1 MPTSSTPA
9 CSRATFTKPPM
20 YDRGSQASSASPLA
34 GEPSWTKSSSL
45 VSLGRN
51 VTVSWTKFSTAMRI
65 ASDVAGDIE
74 IFDQPRPGFAG
85 LAKAVE
91 AEGAAGEHLVLRLGG
106 QPPEPLAEHLRRARE
121 EAVRVRIVGGPHDLV
136 RPDVVGQHRDAALDR
151 LERDPAIALEQLA
164 RPRLRR
170 GLVEALVIEVPVH
183 AVEPRRDPAAARLE
197 KRDAQ
202 ARMTVDD
209 PAPDDTQRHEHH
221 LHRVRDHVARRA
233 VLEPIDADGRHRVG
247 RSLVETDGDI
257 EVLGHRPE
265 RLVHRVADHLLAVIR
280 VGPQEP
286 AAHPELFAGEA
297 HLVDRKLDRLHRQHR
312 DPEEALGIRLAVIGE
327 PAVVGTAHRGRKA
340 GIFDSAR
347 EQTET
352 GIEEGGIDAVGIH
365 VDDARVRVEP
375 APAPFGIFQG
385 AGLDDS
391 LPDADGTQAADP
403 PRIAQQL
410 AFDAQAFL
418 AVFVDDKPRPAL
430 AEFGIDVLVPQV
442 ERLEDV
448 TVRVDYVVRAR
459 HRQSLRRQSNRC
471 NTTVAAPRARAPT
484 HFNSGSPGWSRAR
497 RESGAEPTVAR
508 MRLVTALELR
518 ER

>member
-34 GEPSWTKSSSL
+34 GEPSWTKSSRV
-45 VSLGRN
+45 VSLGGS
-51 VTVSWTKFSTAMRI
+51 VTVSWTKFRAAMRI
-65 ASDVAGDIE
+65 AS
-74 IFDQPRPGFAG
+74 
-85 LAKAVE
+85 AKAVE
-91 AEGAAGEHLVLRLGG
+91 AEGATGEHLVLRLGG
-106 QPPEPLAEHLRRARE
+106 QPSEPLAEHLRRARE
-121 EAVRVRIVGGPHDLV
+121 EAVRVRIIDGPHDLV

-183 AVEPRRDPAAARLE
+183 AVEPRRDPATARLE
-197 KRDAQ
+197 KRHAQ

-209 PAPDDTQRHEHH
+209 TTPDHAQRDQHH

-233 VLEPIDADGRHRVG
+233 VVLEAVDADGRHRGG
-247 RSLVETDGDI
+247 RALVKADREV
-257 EVLGHRPE
+257 EVLGHLPE

-286 AAHPELFAGEA
+286 AAHPEFFAGVA
-297 HLVDRKLDRLHRQHR
+297 HLVDRQLDRLHRQHS

-327 PAVVGTAHRGRKA
+327 PAVVGAAHRGGEA
-340 GIFDSAR
+340 GILDGAR
-347 EQTET
+347 EQAET
-352 GIEEGGIDAVGIH
+352 RIEEGGVDAIGIH
-365 VDDARVRVEP
+365 VHDARVRVEP
-375 APAPFGIFQG
+375 ALAPFGVFQG
-385 AGLDDS
+385 VGLEES

-418 AVFVDDKPRPAL
+418 AVVVDDEPRPAL
-430 AEFGIDVLVPQV
+430 AEFGIHVFVPQV
-442 ERLEDV
+442 NRLEDV

-459 HRQSLRRQSNRC
+459 HRQSLRRQSYRSD
-471 NTTVAAPRARAPT
+471 TTVAAPGARASPFARARSVGPYQTAGGERPAVPWWRAGQT
-484 HFNSGSPGWSRAR
+484 GW
-497 RESGAEPTVAR
+497 
-508 MRLVTALELR
+508 
-518 ER
+518 

>member
-1 MPTSSTPA
+1 
-9 CSRATFTKPPM
+9 M

-34 GEPSWTKSSSL
+34 GEPSWTKSSSV

-51 VTVSWTKFSTAMRI
+51 VTVSWTKFRRAMRI
-65 ASDVAGDIE
+65 AS
-74 IFDQPRPGFAG
+74 
-85 LAKAVE
+85 AKAVE
-91 AEGAAGEHLVLRLGG
+91 AEGATGEHLVLRLGG
-106 QPPEPLAEHLRRARE
+106 QPSEPLAEHLRRARE
-121 EAVRVRIVGGPHDLV
+121 EAVRVRIIGGPHDLV

-202 ARMTVDD
+202 SRMTVDD
-209 PAPDDTQRHEHH
+209 TAPDDTQRHEHH

-233 VLEPIDADGRHRVG
+233 VVLEPIDADGRHRVG
-247 RSLVETDGDI
+247 RSLVEADGDI

-286 AAHPELFAGEA
+286 AAHPELFAGVA
-297 HLVDRKLDRLHRQHR
+297 HLVDRQVDRLHGQHR
-312 DPEEALGIRLAVIGE
+312 DPEKALGIRLAVIGE
-327 PAVVGTAHRGRKA
+327 PAVVGAAHPCGQA
-340 GIFDSAR
+340 GILDGAG
-347 EQTET
+347 EQAET

-375 APAPFGIFQG
+375 AFAPLGIFQG
-385 AGLDDS
+385 AGLDDA
-391 LPDADGTQAADP
+391 LPGADGPQAADP

-410 AFDAQAFL
+410 ALDAEAFL
-418 AVFVDDKPRPAL
+418 TVVVDDEPRPAL
-430 AEFGIDVLVPQV
+430 AEFGTDVRVPQV
-442 ERLEDV
+442 EGLEDV
-448 TVRVDYVVRAR
+448 AVGVDYVVRAG

-471 NTTVAAPRARAPT
+471 NTTVAAA
-484 HFNSGSPGWSRAR
+484 SSRASVPLTPDR
-497 RESGAEPTVAR
+497 KST
-508 MRLVTALELR
+508 RLNSSHGYISYAVFCLKKKKITHNTPSTEYTTCSAYLKH
-518 ER
+518 